1 MAKKN
6 SPKHPKSEVY
16 ASILFG
22 PTLGPFWVEKIL
34 LNCHPGPQD
43 GVGFVEEQHGGRV
56 VTGNLSR
63 ERNCCEFLSTISIAV
78 LPIQDLISF
87 L

>member
-1 MAKKN
+1 MAKKTAQN
-6 SPKHPKSEVY
+6 IQ
-16 ASILFG
+16 AFILFG
-22 PTLGPFWVEKIL
+22 PILGPFWVEKIL